1 VDEANG
7 VKGGDRWGQV
17 LMCTCRWEELVVIG
31 CIVGYG
37 DPVLRACVMVG
48 WTWPL
53 VIAAVFFFVL
63 LGCGRCVFNQSRQ
76 WEHAPSVPRAAAS

>member
-1 VDEANG
+1 
-7 VKGGDRWGQV
+7 
-17 LMCTCRWEELVVIG
+17 
-31 CIVGYG
+31 
-37 DPVLRACVMVG
+37 MVS